1 MNDNASLALG
11 GARTS
16 LGGLPQRLVQ
26 DGVVEEAAMLEALN
40 VARERKTSVVTQLVT
55 TGAANARDIA
65 VAASNEFGVP
75 LFDLDSVALDIETVR
90 LVSDKL
96 LTKHRVLP
104 LFRRGKRLFIAVA
117 DPTNL
122 HALDEIKFQTSLGIE
137 AVVVEDDKLQK
148 ALDKA
153 IEQVDSQMSA
163 LTDEEGI
170 DLESLETVG
179 GEEELDDKAGS
190 NDVEDAPIV
199 RFVNKVMLDAI
210 RRGASDIH
218 FEPYEKIYRVRFR
231 MDGVLKEIAQPPV
244 QLAQKLSARL
254 KVMARLDIAERRV
267 PQDGRI
273 KMKLSKNRAIDFRVS
288 TCPTLFGEKTVM
300 RILDPSQAML
310 GIESLGYEPF
320 QKALYEKYLAKPQ
333 GMILVT
339 GPTGSGKTVS
349 LYTGLN
355 ILNREDTNISTAED
369 PSEINL
375 PGVNQVNVNPKV
387 GLTFAAAMRAFL
399 RQDPDVIMVGEIRD
413 LETAEIAIKA
423 AQTGH
428 LVLST
433 LHTNDAPQTLTRL
446 VDMGV
451 KPYAIATSVSL
462 IIAQRLARRLCSHC
476 KQPVDVP
483 KEALLKEGF
492 SETDVAAGIKV
503 FAPKGCANCTDGYK
517 GRVGI
522 YQVLPVSDNIARIIL
537 GAGSAVD
544 ISDAAAKEGV
554 WDLRRAGLEKV
565 KAGMTSLEEVN
576 SVTVD

>member
-11 GARTS
+11 ATRSG

-26 DGVVEEAAMLEALN
+26 DGLIEEAAMLEAVNL
-40 VARERKTSVVTQLVT
+40 ARERKTSVVTQLVAS
-55 TGAANARDIA
+55 GAANARDIA
-65 VAASNEFGVP
+65 IAASNEFGVP
-75 LFDLDSVALDIETVR
+75 LFDLDAVNVDLDSIR

-96 LTKHRVLP
+96 LAKHRVLP
-104 LFRRGKRLFIAVA
+104 LFRRGKRLFLAVA

-122 HALDEIKFQTSLGIE
+122 HAIDEVKFQSSLAIE
-137 AVVVEDDKLQK
+137 AIVVEDDKLQK
-148 ALDKA
+148 AIDKA
-153 IEQVDSQMSA
+153 LEQVDSQMSA
-163 LTDEEGI
+163 LNDEADM
-170 DLESLETVG
+170 DLDALEVSG
-179 GEEELDDKAGS
+179 GDDANDEKIS
-190 NDVEDAPIV
+190 RDDVEDAPIV

-218 FEPYEKIYRVRFR
+218 FEPFEKIYRVRLR
-231 MDGVLKEIAQPPV
+231 MDGVLKEVAQPPV

-254 KVMARLDIAERRV
+254 KVMSRLDIAERRV

-273 KMKLSKNRAIDFRVS
+273 KMKLSKNRSIDFRVS
-288 TCPTLFGEKTVM
+288 TCPTLFGEKIVT
-300 RILDPSQAML
+300 RILDPSSAML
-310 GIESLGYEPF
+310 GIDALGYEPI
-320 QKALYEKYLAKPQ
+320 QRELYLKYLAKPQ

-355 ILNREDTNISTAED
+355 ILNTEDCNISTAED
-369 PSEINL
+369 PAEINL
-375 PGVNQVNVNPKV
+375 PGINQVNVNNKV
-387 GLTFAAAMRAFL
+387 GLTFASALRAFL

-462 IIAQRLARRLCSHC
+462 IIAQRLARKLCSNC
-476 KQPVDVP
+476 KQPIDIP
-483 KEALLKEGF
+483 AEAARKEGF
-492 SETDVAAGIKV
+492 DSADIEHGIRV
-503 FAPKGCANCTDGYK
+503 YRAVGCSQCTDGYK
-517 GRVGI
+517 GRLGL
-522 YQVLPVSDNIARIIL
+522 YQVMPVTETIGRIIMEGG
-537 GAGSAVD
+537 GAININDQATKD
-544 ISDAAAKEGV
+544 GV
-554 WDLRRAGLEKV
+554 WNLRRSGLEKV
-565 KAGMTSLEEVN
+565 KSGVTSLEEVN
-576 SVTVD
+576 SVTID